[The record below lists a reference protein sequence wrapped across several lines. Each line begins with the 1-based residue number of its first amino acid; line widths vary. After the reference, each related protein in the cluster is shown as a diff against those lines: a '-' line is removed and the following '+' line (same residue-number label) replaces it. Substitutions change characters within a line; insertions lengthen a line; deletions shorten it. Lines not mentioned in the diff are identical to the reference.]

1 MPPLIRPS
9 VAESMEL
16 PIRHAQVIA
25 HTEVLVVGAGPAGF
39 GAAIAAANAG
49 SQVILA
55 ERFSTP
61 GGNATVA
68 LVAPF
73 CSYFTHNPVDEKMGA
88 ETFFPTDHGEGSP
101 IIAGV
106 LQQFVE
112 KMIAAGGATEP
123 SIETGYV
130 VPYDHEICKQVM
142 ASMVDEA
149 NVQFLYHAF
158 ASGAIAGPD
167 DVSVIFETKSG
178 PLVIKANIVVDCTGD
193 GDVAAAAGAPFEIG
207 RDIDGQVQPMTV
219 YFRMGDLN
227 RSDFFKYVRSNPTQW
242 RGVHGLEDLI
252 MRAKQNGE
260 LDIPRESVL
269 LFGTIREDEV
279 SVNGTRI
286 LHVLGTDVF
295 DLTFAEWEGRRQVGE
310 LVRFLQ
316 NYVPGFRGAYLVQ
329 SGGLVSTRES
339 RRIIGDYQLAVEDIF
354 SEQRFDDV
362 IALSSYPIDI
372 HNPDGAGTMLY
383 QLPPGSAYHI
393 PLRCLLPRNLER
405 ILVAGRCISG
415 THEAHSSYR
424 VMPVAMALGQ
434 AAGVCA
440 AIAAKRHLTTR
451 EVPYSDV
458 QEELRRQGAIL
469 DI

>member
-1 MPPLIRPS
+1 MPPLNRPS
-9 VAESMEL
+9 IEESMEL
-16 PIRHAQVIA
+16 PIRRAQIIA
-25 HTEVLVVGAGPAGF
+25 HTEVLVVGSGPAGF
-39 GAAIAAANAG
+39 GAAIAAAKAG
-49 SQVILA
+49 SQVIIA
-55 ERFSTP
+55 ERFGTP
-61 GGNATVA
+61 GGNATIA

-73 CSYFTHNPVDEKMGA
+73 CSYHTHGPVDEQVGS
-88 ETFFPTDHGEGSP
+88 ETFFPTDHGEGKP

-112 KMIAAGGATEP
+112 KMVAAGGAIPP
-123 SIETGYV
+123 SIKTGYV
-130 VPYDHEICKQVM
+130 VPYDHEICRQVM
-142 ASMVDEA
+142 ASMFDEA
-149 NVQFLYHAF
+149 NVRFLYHAF

-167 DVSVIFETKSG
+167 DVSVIFESKSG
-178 PLVIKANIVVDCTGD
+178 PLVIKAKIVVDCTGD
-193 GDVAAAAGAPFEIG
+193 GDVAVAAGASYEIG

-219 YFRMGDLN
+219 YFRMGDIN
-227 RSDFFKYVRSNPTQW
+227 RDEFFSYVRSHPSQW
-242 RGVHGLEDLI
+242 RGVHGLEELI
-252 MRAKQNGE
+252 MKAKQCGE
-260 LDIPRESVL
+260 LDIPREGIL
-269 LFGTIREDEV
+269 LFGTTRKDEV

-310 LVRFLQ
+310 LARFLQ
-316 NYVPGFRGAYLVQ
+316 KYVPGFRGAYLVQ
-329 SGGLVSTRES
+329 SGDIVSTRES
-339 RRIIGDYQLAVEDIF
+339 RRIVGDYQLTAEDIF
-354 SEQRFDDV
+354 SEQKFNDV

-383 QLPPGSAYHI
+383 QLPPGTAYQI

-440 AIAAKRHLTTR
+440 ALAVKRHKTIR
-451 EVPYSDV
+451 EIPHYDV
-458 QEELRRQGAIL
+458 QKELLRQGAIL
-469 DI
+469 EV

>member
-9 VAESMEL
+9 VDESMEL

-25 HTEVLVVGAGPAGF
+25 HTEVLVVGSGPAGF

-61 GGNATVA
+61 GGNATIA

-73 CSYFTHNPVDEKMGA
+73 CSYFTHNPVDERMGA
-88 ETFFPTDHGEGSP
+88 ETFFPTDHGEGTP

-112 KMIAAGGATEP
+112 KMIAAGGAIQP

-142 ASMVDEA
+142 SSMFDEA
-149 NVQFLYHAF
+149 NVRFLYHAF

-178 PLVIKANIVVDCTGD
+178 PQVIKAKIVVDCTGD

-227 RSDFFKYVRSNPTQW
+227 RNDFFEYVRSNPTQW
-242 RGVHGLEDLI
+242 RGVHGLEELI
-252 MRAKQNGE
+252 MKAKQGGE
-260 LDIPRESVL
+260 LDIPRESIL
-269 LFGTIREDEV
+269 LFGTMRKDEV
-279 SVNGTRI
+279 SVNGTRV

-316 NYVPGFRGAYLVQ
+316 KYVPGFRGAYLVQ
-329 SGGLVSTRES
+329 SGGIVSTRES
-339 RRIIGDYQLAVEDIF
+339 RRIIGDYQLTVEDIF

-362 IALSSYPIDI
+362 ITLSSYPIDI

-424 VMPVAMALGQ
+424 VMPVAMSLGQ

-440 AIAAKRHLTTR
+440 AIAAKRRMTTR
-451 EVPYSDV
+451 EVPYPDV
-458 QEELRRQGAIL
+458 QEELLRQGAIL